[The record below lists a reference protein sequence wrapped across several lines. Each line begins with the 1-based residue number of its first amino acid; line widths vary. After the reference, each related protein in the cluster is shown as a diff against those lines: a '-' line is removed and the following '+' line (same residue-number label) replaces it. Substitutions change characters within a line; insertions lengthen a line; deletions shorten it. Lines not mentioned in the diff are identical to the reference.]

1 MNKTPMMF
9 LLFATLVAAPA
20 CSKKDDG
27 AASSGVAA
35 KATDKA
41 EAPSATPT
49 PAPASGGAIAQL
61 KLAYDGPS
69 GEVSDMSMGGD
80 PDWMVQTEAGFV
92 FSVEAPKTAPTLESA
107 VDDAGMY
114 SPTITKK
121 DKTADGYDLEYN
133 NTGSMGANYFVEILR
148 TIGGKPYVC
157 KTTSNT
163 VDQATAVVKV
173 CQSLKAQ

>member
-9 LLFATLVAAPA
+9 LALAALVAAPA

-27 AASSGVAA
+27 AASSAAAA
-35 KATDKA
+35 KAA
-41 EAPSATPT
+41 APSATPT
-49 PAPASGGAIAQL
+49 AAPAAATASGGAIAQL

-69 GEVSDMSMGGD
+69 GDVSDMSMGGD
-80 PDWMVQTEAGFV
+80 PEWMVQTSEGLV
-92 FSVEAPKTAPTLESA
+92 FSVQAPKTAPTLDSA

-114 SPTITKK
+114 SPTISKK
-121 DKTADGYDLEYN
+121 DKTADGYDLEYS

-148 TIGGKPYVC
+148 TINGKPYVC
-157 KTTSNT
+157 KTTT
-163 VDQATAVVKV
+163 DTADHAAAVVKV